1 MESLV
6 PSTTPTLAGN
16 EDHDHPSH
24 PPLNRRVS
32 IVSKPHPGPHHDPNS
47 PDLSFPFATTNVQE
61 GGMTDEYRLVS
72 STGLI
77 SADTAL
83 RPIPSH
89 VSQPPNAL
97 RDPEKAKHL
106 KDIKLVTW
114 LENDPEDPRNY
125 SNAYKW
131 CKFVSSLISTTSLTR
146 PNY

>member
-6 PSTTPTLAGN
+6 PSTTPTLAGHD
-16 EDHDHPSH
+16 DHDHDHHSH
-24 PPLNRRVS
+24 PPPNRRVS
-32 IVSKPHPGPHHDPNS
+32 IVSKPHPGAHHDPNS
-47 PDLSFPFATTNVQE
+47 PDLSFPFATTNLEE
-61 GGMTDEYRLVS
+61 GGMTDEYRLIS

-89 VSQPPNAL
+89 LSQPPGAL

-106 KDIKLVTW
+106 KDVKLVTW

-131 CKFVSSLISTTSLTR
+131 CKARLSSFSVLC
-146 PNY
+146 